1 MSKLNGLRMKRQS
14 HFEKQ
19 VEEDT
24 KRSFK
29 VKPKEW
35 LNLEYNS
42 LDEENQSDVPE
53 EVYKTLRRLELE
65 RA

>member
-19 VEEDT
+19 VEEET
-24 KRSFK
+24 RRSFK
-29 VKPKEW
+29 LVPKEW
-35 LNLEYNS
+35 LFMEFNS
-42 LDEENQSDVPE
+42 LDEENQSEVPD
-53 EVYKTLRRLELE
+53 EVYKTVRKLELE